1 MSGDRAV
8 LLAGL
13 ICSRLCHDVVG
24 PAGAIANGLE
34 LCADPEMVESA
45 LGVMRSTSDQ
55 LNRRLSFYRRAYG
68 TGSGLTWDEAHELTQ
83 HYVEGGRHEI
93 AWSLIPAE
101 AASPGEE
108 GGHAKLVM
116 NMVLCALSSLP
127 AGGLCSV
134 TAGIGPVVSVEGT
147 LGDVD
152 AMMLALASPDA
163 MPDDL
168 GPREVQPHLTGLL
181 ANDLGGSLM
190 AVLDGADR
198 LSITF
203 RN

>member
-83 HYVEGGRHEI
+83 
-93 AWSLIPAE
+93 
-101 AASPGEE
+101 
-108 GGHAKLVM
+108 
-116 NMVLCALSSLP
+116 
-127 AGGLCSV
+127 
-134 TAGIGPVVSVEGT
+134 
-147 LGDVD
+147 
-152 AMMLALASPDA
+152 
-163 MPDDL
+163 
-168 GPREVQPHLTGLL
+168 
-181 ANDLGGSLM
+181 
-190 AVLDGADR
+190 
-198 LSITF
+198 
-203 RN
+203 